1 MSVLPRLPVDLPRA
15 LGDVFDGFQLS
26 LEIERNV
33 STHTLEAYARDL
45 HRYLNG
51 LMEEGVQSPAQVRP
65 QHVDR
70 FLERCDREG
79 LGPRSRARALSAVRG
94 YHRWAC
100 ECGAAQR
107 DPTADHRGPRLPR
120 TLPRVLRPDEVL
132 RLFSSID
139 RTHPLAR
146 RDVAL
151 FELMYS
157 SGLRASEVC
166 SLRVEGLDPQESL
179 VRVRGKGDK
188 ERIVPVGL
196 PALEAV
202 LAYRDGSRPILLR
215 GGAVHEL
222 FVNARGGALSRQGLW
237 KILRRWATAAGLAE
251 RVSPHVLRHC
261 FATHLLQGG
270 ADLRAVQELLGHADI
285 RTTQIYTHLDREHL
299 FAVHRQCHPRAE
311 ARRV

>member
-1 MSVLPRLPVDLPRA
+1 MSVLPGSHPDLPA
-15 LGDVFDGFQLS
+15 PFVLVLDGFQMS

-33 STHTLEAYARDL
+33 SAHTLEAYSRDL
-45 HRYLNG
+45 QRYLSG

-65 QHVDR
+65 SHIDR
-70 FLERCDREG
+70 FLARCDLEG

-100 ECGAAQR
+100 ESGAALR

-120 TLPRVLRPDEVL
+120 SLPRVLRPDEVL
-132 RLFSSID
+132 HLFASID
-139 RTHPLAR
+139 RTHPLAL

-157 SGLRASEVC
+157 SGLRASEAC
-166 SLRVEGLDPQESL
+166 SLPVEGVDADEAL

-196 PALEAV
+196 PALDA
-202 LAYRDGSRPILLR
+202 LLRYRDELRPGLLR
-215 GGAVHEL
+215 RRAVREL
-222 FVNARGGALSRQGLW
+222 FVNARGGPLSRQGLW
-237 KILRRWATAAGLAE
+237 KILRTRATAAGLAE

-261 FATHLLQGG
+261 FATHLLHGP
-270 ADLRAVQELLGHADI
+270 
-285 RTTQIYTHLDREHL
+285 QIYTHLDREHL
-299 FAVHRQCHPRAE
+299 FAVHRHCHPRASVRP
-311 ARRV
+311 A